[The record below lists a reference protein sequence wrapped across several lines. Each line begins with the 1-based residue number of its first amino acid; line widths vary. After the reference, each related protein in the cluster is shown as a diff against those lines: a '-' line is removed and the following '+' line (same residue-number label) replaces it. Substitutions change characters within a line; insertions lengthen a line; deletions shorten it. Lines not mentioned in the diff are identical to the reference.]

1 MEHIIHFGVNIDD
14 DAIRK
19 EVVRLAT
26 QEIIEDLKKECRKE
40 LGLTGSCYNRSGFVD
55 SMVDQILADC
65 RDKVIEEAASALAKS
80 APRQKW
86 YRDMMPDAVKDSDE
100 R

>member
-1 MEHIIHFGVNIDD
+1 MEHIIQFGVNIDD

-19 EVVRLAT
+19 EIVRLAT

-40 LGLTGSCYNRSGFVD
+40 LGLTGSCYNRSVFV
-55 SMVDQILADC
+55 SQMVDQILVDC
-65 RDKVIEEAASALAKS
+65 REKVIEEAASAFAKS

-86 YRDMMPDAVKDSDE
+86 YRDMMPDAVKGHDE
-100 R
+100 